1 MLIRA
6 SHTSLAAARRV
17 FAAAPKTR
25 LSTTVR
31 AAEGYSQPS
40 MSSTKLYVGNLSWD
54 ARREDLEELFSKFG
68 TVEDA
73 FVANDRE
80 TGRSRG
86 FGFVTM
92 AEGASDAVAELDNSE
107 FMGRSIRVN
116 EAQPQGDRPAGGR
129 GGGRGG
135 GGSYGGRSSYGG
147 GERSER
153 GYGGGERS
161 GGYGGERSG
170 GYGGERSG
178 GYGGGGGG
186 YSSGGRG
193 GGRGGSGGRGGYSRD
208 SY

>member
-6 SHTSLAAARRV
+6 SHTSIAAARRV

-116 EAQPQGDRPAGGR
+116 EAQPQGDRP
-129 GGGRGG
+129 
-135 GGSYGGRSSYGG
+135 GGSWRTTNTT
-147 GERSER
+147 
-153 GYGGGERS
+153 
-161 GGYGGERSG
+161 
-170 GYGGERSG
+170 
-178 GYGGGGGG
+178 
-186 YSSGGRG
+186 
-193 GGRGGSGGRGGYSRD
+193 
-208 SY
+208 